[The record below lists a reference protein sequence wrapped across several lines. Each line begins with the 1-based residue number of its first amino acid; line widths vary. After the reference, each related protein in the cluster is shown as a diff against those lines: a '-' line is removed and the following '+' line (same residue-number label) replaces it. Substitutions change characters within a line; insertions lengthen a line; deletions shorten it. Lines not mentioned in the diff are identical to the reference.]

1 MTYKVHKMSED
12 NEMLMLMK
20 ELVSKVKALEQA
32 VYDKDNLLMKSGY
45 VVYESPSPTMD
56 SRNVSGGTSI
66 KKSMD
71 WEDIHELVKQME

>member
-1 MTYKVHKMSED
+1 MSEEN

-20 ELVSKVKALEQA
+20 ELVDKVKALEHA
-32 VYDKDNLLMKSGY
+32 VYHKDNLLMKSGY

-56 SRNVSGGTSI
+56 SRNVVGGSTI

-71 WEDIHELVKQME
+71 WEDIHKLVKDME

>member
-1 MTYKVHKMSED
+1 MSEEN

-20 ELVSKVKALEQA
+20 ELVDKVKALEQA
-32 VYDKDNLLMKSGY
+32 VYHKDNLLMKSGF

-56 SRNVSGGTSI
+56 SRNVVGGSTI